1 MTPEE
6 PGQLILST
14 SIREAAAPAIR
25 QNRKDRRR
33 FKKQGR
39 FDGVTA
45 SGIIVP
51 DPLPSQLH
59 YHVIYHV
66 PAEGVSIPH
75 WKMCFLTPNAVRE
88 HIAELGQKAEPNT
101 EWYEDGQVGIETSL
115 HGRTGLWWVILQA
128 AGCDRSTC
136 APSVKREQ
144 TKRALILMP
153 GKKRS

>member
-1 MTPEE
+1 MKNRGNGFFLIRLEKPL
-6 PGQLILST
+6 PQLY
-14 SIREAAAPAIR
+14 
-25 QNRKDRRR
+25 DRTVRTDADS
-33 FKKQGR
+33 KSKG
-39 FDGVTA
+39 GVTA

-101 EWYEDGQVGIETSL
+101 EWYEDGQVGIETPL
-115 HGRTGLWWVILQA
+115 H
-128 AGCDRSTC
+128 
-136 APSVKREQ
+136 
-144 TKRALILMP
+144 
-153 GKKRS
+153 